1 MALLPCKYQSHSEY
15 SGIAVQ
21 SLVGVLGLI
30 QSHHLNNKQSYPVL
44 ITMYLSSISTLLI
57 KKRIY
62 WTWEVIKHLIVIS
75 QTL

>member
-15 SGIAVQ
+15 SGIAVL

-30 QSHHLNNKQSYPVL
+30 QSHHLNNKQSYPNT
-44 ITMYLSSISTLLI
+44 IPI
-57 KKRIY
+57 KYIDNQKRIY